1 MASSRSRRQTLEQNV
16 IPEEEEYNSPIEL
29 DEELGAASMA
39 EGMQGSS
46 QKSKRKVQRTS
57 TVWNYF
63 DLEMGP
69 NENGVIEERAICK
82 VCKKSLT
89 GKSSH
94 ETGHLLKHRKKCDV
108 KYNGSVEPCQTML
121 QFSSDS
127 SISTWFYDQQRARE
141 LHTKYMVNAQQPLD
155 LVDDPAFE

>member
-1 MASSRSRRQTLEQNV
+1 MPERQKKGTTHFYRLKLFWLRNGFQ
-16 IPEEEEYNSPIEL
+16 
-29 DEELGAASMA
+29 
-39 EGMQGSS
+39 
-46 QKSKRKVQRTS
+46 RK
-57 TVWNYF
+57 W
-63 DLEMGP
+63 
-69 NENGVIEERAICK
+69 VIEERTNCK

-141 LHTKYMVNAQQPLD
+141 LHAKYVVSAQQPLD